1 MKRIVIDNSVVI
13 AWVLEEGSEAA
24 NEIIGSLAEVH
35 ALAPSIWPLEFAN
48 SMLVAE
54 RRRRVTEAEAMRARD
69 IGLGLG
75 IEVVPDHPQRVLTEV
90 LALARQHGL
99 TVYDASYLDLAMREG
114 VPLASLGA
122 DLVAAAK
129 RVGVPRCEP

>member
-13 AWVLEEGSEAA
+13 AWVLEEGSETA

-35 ALAPSIWPLEFAN
+35 ALAPSIWPLEFGN
-48 SMLVAE
+48 TLLVAE
-54 RRRRVTEAEAMRARD
+54 RRKRVTETEAMRARD
-69 IGLGLG
+69 IGLGLA
-75 IEVVPDHPQRVLTEV
+75 IQVVPDHPQRVLTET

-114 VPLASLGA
+114 VPLATLDGPLA
-122 DLVAAAK
+122 MAARRA
-129 RVGVPRCEP
+129 GVPLLEP

>member
-24 NEIIGSLAEVH
+24 NEIIGSLAEVQ

-48 SMLVAE
+48 SLLVAE
-54 RRRRVTEAEAMRARD
+54 RRKRVTEAEAMRARD

-75 IEVVPDHPQRVLTEV
+75 IEVFPDHPQRVLTEI

-99 TVYDASYLDLAMREG
+99 TLYDASYLDLAMREG
-114 VPLASLGA
+114 VPLATLDGPLGNA
-122 DLVAAAK
+122 ARRAGVALV
-129 RVGVPRCEP
+129 EP